1 MATVTPG
8 PASAG
13 TVNAV
18 LPVTV
23 IQGPASVVTVV
34 LPMAIVVQDLAS
46 AEIVIV
52 VLLATVI
59 QGLASVGI
67 VTVVLLAI
75 VIGILH
81 QSLMVMTNSR
91 LPVPVDR
98 KRILILSSGSRITK
112 TTNRFTTCDC

>member
-1 MATVTPG
+1 VGTVTVVLPVTVIQG
-8 PASAG
+8 PASVG

-52 VLLATVI
+52 VLLA
-59 QGLASVGI
+59 
-67 VTVVLLAI
+67 I

-98 KRILILSSGSRITK
+98 KRIQIPSSGSRITK